1 MKFSLIKKLALS
13 TSALVLLFMPAV
25 AAQPQSV
32 QKAVPVFS
40 SVQVTN
46 TGAIPHLRGIYSTAP
61 QVINEANVLRHR
73 IPASPSSLGVH
84 PRPALV
90 TQPQFV
96 RHGAPAFSCVPG
108 QADDCLV
115 TNSGAIPRMRGT
127 YDTAP
132 LASTEG
138 DILRHRTSPSPF
150 KISVDGRTVA
160 GSGFDYEA
168 AQRVNDVALAATD
181 IQVKFDGLNIEPK
194 LNVGLQDDAVTVSR
208 HEQMVF
214 RAYSNYEAFI
224 QRAEIRIFNN
234 DQTINDRPIAII
246 PVDPAGV
253 ARAGV
258 PFGTNEI
265 FYQLRVYDHLGRYD
279 ETQPK
284 TVSLV
289 DNLQLSSGTRN
300 FNAGVIGGYGVDRTL
315 TRNIQIR
322 GGAVTVNGVNVPRGY
337 LPIINGRS
345 APVDR
350 DGKFVTQQIL
360 PYGDQQ
366 VDVRVLNQAQQGVN
380 FQRNIHIK
388 DTDFFYVALGD
399 ITLGQRAAVGP
410 ADLTAASD
418 EDFDDVVVNGRGAF
432 YLKGKVRGD
441 YLITAAMDTG
451 EARIKDIFKNLD
463 DKDPKQLLRRLD
475 ADRFYP
481 VYGDDSYTHEDAPTQ
496 GRFFVRVDKNDSH
509 VQWGNFATQ
518 ITGTE
523 FAQLDRG
530 LYGAI
535 ADYNSVGLTRSGE
548 RRTEATIFAA
558 DPGTIPGR
566 DEFRGTGGSV
576 YFLKQQDLSIG
587 SERVRIEIRDK
598 VSGHVIETR
607 NLRPQEDYDIDYIQ
621 GRILL
626 SEPLQSTVSD
636 GQVVRS
642 GSLSG
647 NEAYLVTRYEFTPNA
662 TDIDGF
668 TLGGR
673 ATQWV
678 NDNIRVG
685 ATAQNDKSGEADQ
698 ELYGADLLLRRSD
711 NTFVKLEY
719 ARTKGPGFGQSDST
733 DGGFIFDD
741 IQTPGASGLIADAYR
756 LETRLRLADLNS
768 MFDKI
773 DTRLSALL
781 EHSDEGFSG
790 VGAIGNGEVDRVSLG
805 LQTHLSPNSSLNVE
819 YEEVESSRRGDT
831 RAVYADV
838 SHAFNRA
845 WLAKLGI
852 RHDDV
857 DTAAQAANLSA
868 NRTEFD
874 GTRTDVSG
882 ELTFSPSDTA
892 SIRGFAQRTIDKD
905 DRRSENSRYG
915 IGADIQVSEKL
926 TLSGEVSDGD
936 GGLGAQAQATF
947 KKDDNTEFYLG
958 YALSTDR
965 SDTGFATER
974 EGYRNSGV
982 LTAGGR
988 SQLNDNLSVYA
999 EEQYGHGDR
1008 GQQLTHTYGLQFA
1021 PDEKW
1026 TFGASVE
1033 NGTIDDEIDGSFE
1046 RTAFSVSA
1054 GRVSEGLR
1062 VASQLEARF
1071 EDGVVSGTE
1080 RDRTTWLMRNT
1091 LAFDANQD
1099 IEALARFNFAKSEAD
1114 DSNFLNAD
1122 YVEGVVGLAYRPI
1135 RNDRLNALAKY
1146 TYFEDLAPAQQ
1157 LSITGASNLA
1167 RQKSQIVS
1175 IDGTYDVSPRLSLG
1189 GKFGWRQGEVALDRG
1204 SDDYVDSEAYLGVAR
1219 AEYHLIKRWDALA
1232 EARILKSTLA
1242 DNTQLGALVGLYRHV
1257 GDNLKIG
1264 GGYNFSKFSD
1274 DLTDFDNESDG
1285 FFLNVVGKF

>member
-1 MKFSLIKKLALS
+1 MTSSLIKKLALS
-13 TSALVLLFMPAV
+13 TSALVILSMPAV
-25 AAQPQSV
+25 VAQAQFV
-32 QKAVPVFS
+32 QHTAPVFS
-40 SVQVTN
+40 CVQGQSQGCYVTD
-46 TGAIPHLRGIYSTAP
+46 A
-61 QVINEANVLRHR
+61 
-73 IPASPSSLGVH
+73 
-84 PRPALV
+84 
-90 TQPQFV
+90 
-96 RHGAPAFSCVPG
+96 
-108 QADDCLV
+108 
-115 TNSGAIPRMRGT
+115 GAIPRLRGM
-127 YDTAP
+127 YSAAP
-132 LASTEG
+132 QVNTEA

-150 KISVDGRTVA
+150 KISVDGRTIA

-181 IQVKFDGLNIEPK
+181 IQVRFDGLDINPI
-194 LNVGLQDDAVTVSR
+194 LNVGLKNDAVTVFR
-208 HEQMVF
+208 NEPMVF
-214 RAYSNYEAFI
+214 QAYSNYEAFI
-224 QRAEIRIFNN
+224 QRAEIRIFNY
-234 DQTINDRPIAII
+234 DQTINDRPMAVIPIDHTGIATS
-246 PVDPAGV
+246 
-253 ARAGV
+253 RV
-258 PFGTNEI
+258 PLGTDKI
-265 FYQLRVYDHLGRYD
+265 FYQLRVYGYHGRYD

-284 TVSLV
+284 TIALV
-289 DNLQLSSGTRN
+289 DDPRLATGHKN

-315 TRNIQIR
+315 TRNIQIK

-337 LPIINGRS
+337 SPFIMGRP
-345 APVDR
+345 APVDIE
-350 DGKFVTQQIL
+350 GKFVTQQIL
-360 PYGDQQ
+360 PYGDQL
-366 VDVRVLNQAQQGVN
+366 VDVRVFNHAQQGVN
-380 FQRNIHIK
+380 FQRSIHIK

-432 YLKGKVRGD
+432 YLKGKVKGE

-463 DKDPKQLLRRLD
+463 DKDPRQLLRRLD

-496 GRFFVRVDKNDSH
+496 GRFFVRVDKEDSH
-509 VQWGNFATQ
+509 IQWGNFATQ

-530 LYGAI
+530 LYGGI

-598 VSGHVIETR
+598 VSGLVLETR

-626 SEPLQSTVSD
+626 AEPLQSTVSD
-636 GQVVRS
+636 EQVVRS

-647 NEAYLVTRYEFTPNA
+647 NEAFLVTRYEFTPNA
-662 TDIDGF
+662 TNIDGF

-673 ATQWV
+673 ATHWV

-685 ATAQNDKSGEADQ
+685 ATAQNDKSGEANQ

-711 NTFVKLEY
+711 STFVKLEY

-741 IQTPGASGLIADAYR
+741 IQTPGAAGLIAEAYR
-756 LETRLRLADLNS
+756 LETQVKLAEINS
-768 MFDKI
+768 MFNKI
-773 DTRLSALL
+773 DTRLKAII
-781 EHSDEGFSG
+781 EHVDEGFSG

-805 LQTHLSPNSSLNVE
+805 LRTHFSPNSSLNVE
-819 YEEVESSRRGDT
+819 YEDVESSRRGDT

-845 WLAKLGI
+845 WLAKIGI

-857 DTAAQAANLSA
+857 NTAAQAANLSA

-874 GTRTDVSG
+874 GSRTDVSG
-882 ELTFSPSDTA
+882 ELAFSPSDRA
-892 SIRGFAQRTIDKD
+892 SFKAFAQETLDKD
-905 DRRSENSRYG
+905 DARTDNSRYG
-915 IGADIQVSEKL
+915 FGADVKL
-926 TLSGEVSDGD
+926 SDRLSLKGEVSGGD

-947 KKDDNTEFYLG
+947 KRDDNTEFYLG

-988 SQLNDNLSVYA
+988 SQLNDNLSLYA

-1008 GQQLTHTYGLQFA
+1008 GQQLTHTYGLEFA
-1021 PDEKW
+1021 PNEKW

-1033 NGTIDDEIDGSFE
+1033 NGLIDDEIDGSFE

-1054 GRVSEGLR
+1054 GRVSDGLR
-1062 VASQLEARF
+1062 IASQLEGRF
-1071 EDGVVSGTE
+1071 EDGVVNGVE

-1091 LAFDANQD
+1091 VAFDANED
-1099 IEALARFNFAKSEAD
+1099 IEAIARFNFAVSEAD

-1135 RNDRLNALAKY
+1135 HNDRLNALAKY

-1175 IDGTYDVSPRLSLG
+1175 VDGTLDVSPRLSLG

-1219 AEYHLIKRWDALA
+1219 AEYHIIKRWEALA
-1232 EARILKSTLA
+1232 EARILKSKLA
-1242 DNTQLGALVGLYRHV
+1242 DNTQLGALVGVYRHV
-1257 GDNLKIG
+1257 GDNLKVG
-1264 GGYNFSKFSD
+1264 GGYSFSKFSD

>member
-1 MKFSLIKKLALS
+1 MRFSHIKKFALS
-13 TSALVLLFMPAV
+13 TSALVVLSLPA
-25 AAQPQSV
+25 AITQAQV
-32 QKAVPVFS
+32 V
-40 SVQVTN
+40 
-46 TGAIPHLRGIYSTAP
+46 G
-61 QVINEANVLRHR
+61 EE
-73 IPASPSSLGVH
+73 
-84 PRPALV
+84 
-90 TQPQFV
+90 
-96 RHGAPAFSCVPG
+96 APAFACV
-108 QADDCLV
+108 QAQAHGCHV
-115 TNSGAIPRMRGT
+115 TNDGAVSRSRET
-127 YDTAP
+127 YSFDAQENV
-132 LASTEG
+132 EG
-138 DILRHRTSPSPF
+138 DILRHRSSPSPF
-150 KISVDGRTVA
+150 KISVDGETVA

-168 AQRVNDVALAATD
+168 AQRMTDVALTATD
-181 IQVKFDGLNIEPK
+181 IQVRFDGLDIKPK
-194 LNVGLQDDAVTVSR
+194 LNVGLTNDAVTVSR
-208 HEQMVF
+208 NEVMVF
-214 RAYSNYEAFI
+214 QAYSNYEAFI
-224 QRAEIRIFNN
+224 QKAEVRIFDKN
-234 DQTINDRPIAII
+234 QTINDNPLAIV
-246 PVDPAGV
+246 PVDPAGL
-253 ARAGV
+253 ATSKV
-258 PFGTNEI
+258 PLDGDEL
-265 FYQLRVYDHLGRYD
+265 FYQLRVYDELGRYD

-289 DNLQLSSGTRN
+289 DNPRLATEN
-300 FNAGVIGGYGVDRTL
+300 KDFNAGVIGGYGVDRTL
-315 TRNIQIR
+315 TRNILIK
-322 GGAVTVNGVNVPRGY
+322 GGTVTVNGINVPKGSTP
-337 LPIINGRS
+337 LIMGR
-345 APVDR
+345 AVPVDAE
-350 DGKFVTQQIL
+350 GKFVAQQIL
-360 PYGDQQ
+360 PFGDQE
-366 VDVRVLNQAQQGVN
+366 VDVRVLNEAQQGVN
-380 FQRNIHIK
+380 FRRDVHIK

-432 YLKGKVRGD
+432 YLKGKVKGE

-451 EARIKDIFKNLD
+451 EARLKDIFKNLD
-463 DKDPKQLLRRLD
+463 DKDPRQLLRRLD

-481 VYGDDSYTHEDAPTQ
+481 VYGDDSYTYEDAPTQ
-496 GRFFVRVDKNDSH
+496 GRFFVRVDKDDSH
-509 VQWGNFATQ
+509 IQWGNFATQ

-548 RRTEATIFAA
+548 RRTEATLFAA

-598 VSGHVIETR
+598 VSGLVLETR

-626 SEPLQSTVSD
+626 AEPLQSTVSD
-636 GQVVRS
+636 GQIVRS

-647 NEAYLVTRYEFTPNA
+647 NEAFLVTRYEFTPNA

-668 TLGGR
+668 TIGGR
-673 ATQWV
+673 ATHWV
-678 NDNIRVG
+678 NNNIRVG

-698 ELYGADLLLRRSD
+698 ELYGADLLLAKSD

-741 IQTPGASGLIADAYR
+741 IATPGAAGMIAEAYR
-756 LETRLRLADLNS
+756 LETRIALAEMNS
-768 MFDKI
+768 MFNKI
-773 DTRLSALL
+773 DTRLTALI

-790 VGAIGNGEVDRVSLG
+790 VGQIDSGEVDRLSLG
-805 LQTHLSPNSSLNVE
+805 LRTNLTSNSRLNVQ
-819 YEEVESSRRGDT
+819 YEEIESSRRGDT
-831 RAVYADV
+831 KAVYADV
-838 SHAFNRA
+838 SHAFNRE
-845 WLAKLGI
+845 WLAKIGV

-857 DTAAQAANLSA
+857 DTAAQAANLSP

-874 GTRTDVSG
+874 GSRTDVSG
-882 ELTFSPSDTA
+882 ELTYSPNNNA
-892 SIRGFAQRTIDKD
+892 SITAFAQETVDQD
-905 DRRSENSRYG
+905 DRRTENSRYG
-915 IGADIQVSEKL
+915 IGVDVDVSDR
-926 TLSGEVSDGD
+926 LSLKGEVSDGD
-936 GGLGAQAQATF
+936 GGLGAQARATF
-947 KKDDNTEFYLG
+947 KKDDKTEFYLG

-965 SDTGFATER
+965 SDTGSFTER
-974 EGYRNSGV
+974 EGYRNEGV
-982 LTAGGR
+982 LTAGGN
-988 SQLNDNLSVYA
+988 SQLNDNLSIYA
-999 EEQYGHGDR
+999 EEQYGFGDQ
-1008 GQQLTHTYGLQFA
+1008 GQQLTHSFGLEFA
-1021 PDEKW
+1021 PDDKW
-1026 TFGASVE
+1026 TLGASVE
-1033 NGTIDDEIDGSFE
+1033 NGTIDDEINGSFE

-1054 GRVSEGLR
+1054 GRVSNGLR
-1062 VASQLEARF
+1062 VASQLEGRF
-1071 EDGVVSGTE
+1071 EDGVLNGTE

-1091 LAFDANQD
+1091 VAFDANED
-1099 IEALARFNFAKSEAD
+1099 IEAIARFNFAVSDAD

-1135 RNDRLNALAKY
+1135 HNDRLNALAKY

-1175 IDGTYDVSPRLSLG
+1175 VDGTLDVSPRLSLG

-1219 AEYHLIKRWDALA
+1219 AEYHIIKRWEALA
-1232 EARILKSTLA
+1232 EARILKSKLA
-1242 DNTQLGALVGLYRHV
+1242 DNTQLGALVGVYRHV
-1257 GDNLKIG
+1257 GDNLKVG
-1264 GGYNFSKFSD
+1264 GGYSFSEFSD